1 MKLVVDTN
9 ILVSFFRHNPV
20 NEIISLSK
28 SFNLF
33 LFSPEYAIGELK
45 KPEIKQAVLEYSGLN
60 SRQFDKQLSKLL
72 ALVEIV
78 PDESFKEFESKAKQL
93 IHDKDVPI
101 FALALKLSCPIWS
114 NEPRFKRQ
122 SEVVIFSNRE
132 MIELFDAF
140 LV

>member
-9 ILVSFFRHNPV
+9 ILVSFFRPSPV

-28 SFNLF
+28 SFNLC
-33 LFSPEYAIGELK
+33 LFSPAYAIEELK
-45 KPEIKQAVLEYSGLN
+45 KQGIKQAVLKYSGLN
-60 SRQFDKQLSKLL
+60 SGQFNEQLSKLL
-72 ALVEIV
+72 ELIETI
-78 PDESFKEFESKAKQL
+78 PDESFKEFESKAMQL

-101 FALALKLSCPIWS
+101 FALALKLNCPIWS

-122 SEVVIFSNRE
+122 SVVVIFSNRD